1 MTIKESEQY
10 LEDKL
15 ARRKKAQASKADL
28 ADRGATSDK
37 HLWYVW
43 MGLMIV
49 AVALLP
55 FIVREGA
62 VVRALADMCMTAL
75 GL

>member
-1 MTIKESEQY
+1 MTIKRPDTPPQKPITDEG
-10 LEDKL
+10 
-15 ARRKKAQASKADL
+15 AAS
-28 ADRGATSDK
+28 DR

-43 MGLMIV
+43 MGLMVV
-49 AVALLP
+49 AVILLP

-62 VVRALADMCMTAL
+62 VVRAIADMCISAL